1 MPSLNRATPNHDPN
15 PTPNSHRI
23 ARVLTAGIAAVALTC
38 GGLAVGGAA
47 SAAPAGVSVADLKL
61 SAPLRDAKPT
71 KTVAAFV
78 RTTGQGA
85 LEVDANA
92 KGGDLTKSKTQ
103 SSAAKSRVK
112 AIESTTAAV
121 RAAVKRADADSTE
134 LYSTEYTVPG
144 VAVVADVSALQD
156 IAKRSDVE
164 SIIPLTPKKIVEPT
178 VNADASAA
186 PSGVDP
192 SLVKPGADGVSPK
205 NAASDVYTRSLNA
218 WQQTGH
224 TGKDVNVA
232 VLDTGLD
239 YTQADF
245 GGPGTTAAYQQ
256 ALANASSG
264 APDPSLYDA
273 SKFLGGY
280 DFAGA
285 TYNAD
290 PADPAYDPVPAPDDN
305 PIDGKG
311 GDHGTHV
318 SGSIAGYGLTAD
330 KQQFDG
336 DYTKL
341 TTQQVQDMWIGPGTA
356 PEAGLYAL
364 KVFGDGGGSTD
375 VTGAALDWV
384 GQALT
389 EGKDINVLNLSLGSD
404 YGAPDD
410 PDNAKIDA
418 LTARGVL
425 PVIASGNADDF
436 TDIGGSP
443 GNAEGALTV
452 AASAT
457 GQSLYDGVQATA
469 PANVAKTYR
478 SQYSQNFTGT
488 LPVEGDVVVP
498 TSNIDGCAAFSAAD
512 AAKIAGKVVWL
523 KWTDGALECGSGV
536 RFNNVQAAG
545 GIGVLLAG
553 TINTFDS
560 GIAGNATIPGAE
572 LTLDAATSLQAA
584 AKAGTLHVRLADELK
599 GFELATDPEAV
610 NTLAGFTSRGVH
622 GSFNDI
628 VKPDIAGPGVNV
640 ISAANGTGDGRMS
653 MSGTSMATPDVA
665 GIAALTFQAH
675 PEWSAPQ
682 VKAALMNTATHDVK
696 DGSRSA
702 TLLRQGTGRVDA
714 LQAVTAG
721 TTVRSVENDL
731 LVTASFGVVEVSSA
745 TTESRTLQIA
755 NTDGVAHT
763 YDVAY
768 QPQVSQP
775 GVTFA
780 LNTKRVT
787 VPANRTATVKL
798 TFTIAD
804 PTKLRRVIDPTQES
818 VQQGY
823 QREFVTA
830 ASGIVAFTPTDTTAV
845 PLRVGAYLAPKPVSS
860 VQGRSTVAF
869 TGPGKSA
876 DLTLKGRTV
885 DQGGLT
891 TGYHAAVAPFVLGG
905 TDPVE
910 SFPAGSAKRSLQA
923 ADIRSYGASY
933 DKASD
938 TIAFGIQTAGPD
950 ANPGAVTNVEVLIDT
965 NRDGEPDYLVYN
977 AKSAAVDATFATT
990 IDLAKAASDDPDVDP
1005 VVDVQ
1010 PLNGGAPG
1018 QDVNTFDSSV
1028 KVLTT
1033 TGALIGAKGKFT
1045 YSVLTESAYAP
1056 GAATT
1061 GSSVVDET
1069 KSASFDPSKPA
1080 LSFAQGRST
1089 GVLFADSGV
1098 LRVTRAS
1105 GVTKATVL
1113 LLHLGNA
1120 SGKQAGTSTI
1130 SVTPPTLALAAGS
1143 KVTVSGTAK
1152 VGSKLSANHG
1162 KWSTAKATY
1171 KYQWLRDGKVVKK
1184 ATGATYKLGTS
1195 DAGHKFSVKVTAHAS
1210 GYKDGTA
1217 TSKSTAKVSRK

>member
-1 MPSLNRATPNHDPN
+1 MRPLNRATPNHHPN
-15 PTPNSHRI
+15 PNPNRI
-23 ARVLTAGIAAVALTC
+23 ARVLTAGVAAAALAC

-47 SAAPAGVSVADLKL
+47 SAAPAGPVPADLKL
-61 SAPLRDAKPT
+61 SQPLRDAKPS
-71 KTVAAFV
+71 KTIAAFV

-85 LEVDANA
+85 LEVDAQA
-92 KGGDLTKSKTQ
+92 KGGDLTKSKTP
-103 SSAAKSRVK
+103 SSAAKQRVK
-112 AIESTTAAV
+112 AIGSTVDAV
-121 RAAVKRADADSTE
+121 RAAVQQSDADATE

-144 VAVVADVSALQD
+144 VAVVADVAALRKV
-156 IAKRSDVE
+156 AARSDVE
-164 SIIPLTPKKIVEPT
+164 SIIPLTPKKIVDPT
-178 VNADASAA
+178 VNADSGAA

-192 SLVKPGADGVSPK
+192 SLTKPGADGVTPK
-205 NAASDVYTRSLNA
+205 NAASDVYTRSLDA
-218 WQQTGH
+218 WQQTGR
-224 TGKDVNVA
+224 TGKGVNVA

-245 GGPGTTAAYQQ
+245 GGPGTTAAYQA
-256 ALANASSG
+256 ALANTG
-264 APDPSLYDA
+264 APTAGSYDGK
-273 SKFLGGY
+273 KFLGGY
-280 DFAGA
+280 DFAGP

-290 PADPAYDPVPAPDDN
+290 TTDPAYDPTPKPDDN

-318 SGSIAGYGLTAD
+318 SGTIAGYGLDAD
-330 KQQFDG
+330 KKTYTG

-341 TTQQVQDMWIGPGTA
+341 TTQQVQDMWVGPGTA
-356 PEAGLYAL
+356 PQAGLYAL
-364 KVFGDGGGSTD
+364 KVFGDDGGSTD
-375 VTGAALDWV
+375 LTGAALDWV

-457 GQSLYDGVQATA
+457 GQSLYDGVEATA
-469 PANVAKTYR
+469 PADVAKTWR
-478 SQYSQNFTGT
+478 AQYSQNYQGT

-498 TSNIDGCAAFSAAD
+498 STNVDGCAAFSAD
-512 AAKIAGKVVWL
+512 EAAKIAGKVVWL
-523 KWTDGALECGSGV
+523 KWTDAALECGSGV
-536 RFNNVQAAG
+536 RFNNVEAAG
-545 GIGVLLAG
+545 GVGVLLAG

-572 LTLDAATSLQAA
+572 LTADSVTGLQAA
-584 AKAGTLHVRLADELK
+584 AQAGTLHVRFADELT

-622 GSFNDI
+622 GSFDDI

-665 GIAALTFQAH
+665 GIAALTFQSH
-675 PEWSAPQ
+675 PTWSAPQ
-682 VKAALMNTATHDVK
+682 VKAALMNTATHDVE
-696 DGSRSA
+696 DGDGTA

-721 TTVRSVENDL
+721 TTVRSIENDQ
-731 LVTASFGVVEVSSA
+731 LVTASYGVVEVASKTS
-745 TTESRTLQIA
+745 ENRTLQIE
-755 NTDGVAHT
+755 NTDGRPHT

-775 GVTFA
+775 GVAFA
-780 LNTKRVT
+780 LSTKRVT
-787 VPANRTATVKL
+787 VRPHGTATVKL
-798 TFTIAD
+798 TFSIAD

-823 QREFVTA
+823 QREFVAA
-830 ASGIVAFTPTDTTAV
+830 ASGIVTFTPTDKKLN
-845 PLRVGAYLAPKPVSS
+845 PLRLGTYVAPKPVSAVHGS
-860 VQGRSTVAF
+860 DVEFPATKNTADLALTGRS
-869 TGPGKSA
+869 
-876 DLTLKGRTV
+876 V
-885 DQGGLT
+885 DQGDAT

-905 TDPVE
+905 TDGQE
-910 SFPAGSAKRSLQA
+910 SFPAGSAKQSLQA
-923 ADIRSYGASY
+923 ADIRAYGANY

-938 TIAFGIQTAGPD
+938 TLAFGVQTAGPD

-965 NRDGEPDYLVYN
+965 DRDGTPDYLVYD

-990 IDLAKAASDDPDVDP
+990 VDLATGETVDT
-1005 VVDVQ
+1005 Q

-1018 QDVNTFDSSV
+1018 QDVNTFDSAV
-1028 KVLTT
+1028 KVLTVDAST
-1033 TGALIGAKGKFT
+1033 IGATKAFT

-1056 GAATT
+1056 ALATS
-1061 GSSVVDET
+1061 GSYVVDET
-1069 KSASFDPSKPA
+1069 AEATYDPTTPA
-1080 LSFAQGRST
+1080 LTFAKGGST
-1089 GVLFADSGV
+1089 GVLFADSGS
-1098 LRVTRAS
+1098 LQVTRGA
-1105 GVTKATVL
+1105 GVANAKVL

-1120 SGKQAGTSTI
+1120 VGDQADTVSATVAAPV
-1130 SVTPPTLALAAGS
+1130 VTLRKGS
-1143 KVTVSGTAK
+1143 AVTVSGKPTVGKKLTAHH
-1152 VGSKLSANHG
+1152 GS
-1162 KWSTAKATY
+1162 WDAKGVRY
-1171 KYQWLRDGKVVKK
+1171 SYQWLRDGAAVR
-1184 ATGATYKLGTS
+1184 GATKQTYTLGSS
-1195 DAGHKFSVKVTAHAS
+1195 DAGHRFQVQVTATAK
-1210 GYKDGTA
+1210 GYQDGTA
-1217 TSKSTAKVSRK
+1217 TSKPTAKVTRR

>member
-1 MPSLNRATPNHDPN
+1 LNRATPNNDPN
-15 PTPNSHRI
+15 PNPNRI
-23 ARVLTAGIAAVALTC
+23 ARVLTAGIAAAALAC

-47 SAAPAGVSVADLKL
+47 SAAPAGPVPADLKL
-61 SAPLRDAKPT
+61 SQPLRDAKPS
-71 KTVAAFV
+71 KTIAAFV

-85 LEVDANA
+85 LEVDAQA
-92 KGGDLTKSKTQ
+92 KGGDLTKSKTP
-103 SSAAKSRVK
+103 SSAAKQRVK
-112 AIESTTAAV
+112 AIGSTVDAV
-121 RAAVKRADADSTE
+121 RAAVQQSDADATE

-144 VAVVADVSALQD
+144 VAVVADVAALRKV
-156 IAKRSDVE
+156 AARSDVE
-164 SIIPLTPKKIVEPT
+164 SIIPLTPKKIVDPT
-178 VNADASAA
+178 VNADSGAA

-192 SLVKPGADGVSPK
+192 SLTKPGADGVTPK
-205 NAASDVYTRSLNA
+205 NAASDVYTRSLDA
-218 WQQTGH
+218 WQQTGR
-224 TGKDVNVA
+224 TGKGVNVA

-245 GGPGTTAAYQQ
+245 GGPGTAAAYQA
-256 ALANASSG
+256 ALANTG
-264 APDPSLYDA
+264 APTAGSYDGK
-273 SKFLGGY
+273 KFLGGY
-280 DFAGA
+280 DFAGP

-290 PADPAYDPVPAPDDN
+290 TTDPAYDPTPKPDDN

-318 SGSIAGYGLTAD
+318 SGTIAGYGLDAD
-330 KQQFDG
+330 KKTYTG

-364 KVFGDGGGSTD
+364 KVFGDNGGSTD
-375 VTGAALDWV
+375 LTGAALDWV

-457 GQSLYDGVQATA
+457 GQSLYDGVEATA
-469 PANVAKTYR
+469 PADVAKTWR
-478 SQYSQNFTGT
+478 AQYSQNYQGT

-498 TSNIDGCAAFSAAD
+498 STNVDGCAAFSAD
-512 AAKIAGKVVWL
+512 EAAKIAGKVVWL
-523 KWTDGALECGSGV
+523 KWTDAALECGSGV
-536 RFNNVQAAG
+536 RFNNVEAAG
-545 GIGVLLAG
+545 GVGVLLAG

-572 LTLDAATSLQAA
+572 LTADSVTGLQAA
-584 AKAGTLHVRLADELK
+584 AQAGTLHVRFADELK

-622 GSFNDI
+622 GSFDDI

-665 GIAALTFQAH
+665 GIAALTFQSH
-675 PEWSAPQ
+675 PTWSAPQ
-682 VKAALMNTATHDVK
+682 VKAALMNTATHDVRQG
-696 DGSRSA
+696 DGTA

-721 TTVRSVENDL
+721 TTVRSIENDQ
-731 LVTASFGVVEVSSA
+731 LVTASYGVVEVASKTS
-745 TTESRTLQIA
+745 ENRTLQIE
-755 NTDGVAHT
+755 NTDGRPHT

-775 GVTFA
+775 GVAFA
-780 LNTKRVT
+780 LSTKRVT
-787 VPANRTATVKL
+787 VRPHGTATVKL
-798 TFTIAD
+798 TFSIAD

-823 QREFVTA
+823 QREFVAA
-830 ASGIVAFTPTDTTAV
+830 ASGIVTFTPTDEKLN
-845 PLRVGAYLAPKPVSS
+845 PLRLGTYVAPKPVSAVHGS
-860 VQGRSTVAF
+860 DVEFPATKNTADLALTGRS
-869 TGPGKSA
+869 
-876 DLTLKGRTV
+876 V
-885 DQGGLT
+885 DQGDAT
-891 TGYHAAVAPFVLGG
+891 TGYHASVAPFVLGG
-905 TDPVE
+905 TDGQE
-910 SFPAGSAKRSLQA
+910 SFPAGSAKQSLQA
-923 ADIRSYGASY
+923 ADIRSYGANY

-938 TIAFGIQTAGPD
+938 TLAFGVQTAGPD

-965 NRDGEPDYLVYN
+965 DRDGTPDYLVYD

-990 IDLAKAASDDPDVDP
+990 VDLATGKAVDT
-1005 VVDVQ
+1005 Q

-1018 QDVNTFDSSV
+1018 QDVNTFDSTV
-1028 KVLTT
+1028 KVLTVDAST
-1033 TGALIGAKGKFT
+1033 IGATKAFT

-1056 GAATT
+1056 ALATS
-1061 GSSVVDET
+1061 GSYVVDET
-1069 KSASFDPSKPA
+1069 AEATYDPTKPA
-1080 LSFAQGRST
+1080 LTFSQGKAT
-1089 GVLFADSGV
+1089 GVLFADSGS
-1098 LRVTRAS
+1098 LQVTRGS
-1105 GVTKATVL
+1105 GVANAKVL

-1120 SGKQAGTSTI
+1120 VGDQADTVSATVAAPV
-1130 SVTPPTLALAAGS
+1130 VTLRKGS
-1143 KVTVSGTAK
+1143 AVTVSGNPTVGKKLTAHH
-1152 VGSKLSANHG
+1152 GS
-1162 KWSTAKATY
+1162 WDAKGVRY
-1171 KYQWLRDGKVVKK
+1171 SYQWLRDGAAVP
-1184 ATGATYKLGTS
+1184 GATKQTYSLGSS
-1195 DAGHKFSVKVTAHAS
+1195 DAGHRFQVQVTATAK
-1210 GYKDGTA
+1210 GYQDGSA
-1217 TSKSTAKVSRK
+1217 TSKPTAKVTRR

>member
-1 MPSLNRATPNHDPN
+1 MPSLNRATPIPDPN
-15 PTPNSHRI
+15 PTPHRFT
-23 ARVLTAGIAAVALTC
+23 RVLTAGIAVAALAC

-47 SAAPAGVSVADLKL
+47 SAAPAGISVADLKL

-85 LEVDANA
+85 LEVDAKA
-92 KGGDLTKSKTQ
+92 KGGDLTKSRTQ
-103 SSAAKSRVK
+103 SSAAKNRVE
-112 AIESTTAAV
+112 AIQSTVAAV
-121 RAAVKRADADSTE
+121 RSAVKRADAQAAE

-144 VAVVADVSALQD
+144 VAVVADVDAFRQ
-156 IAKRSDVE
+156 IAERSDVE

-178 VNADASAA
+178 VNENADAA

-192 SLVKPGADGVSPK
+192 SLVRPGADGVTPK
-205 NAASDVYTRSLNA
+205 NAASDVYTRSLDA

-245 GGPGTTAAYQQ
+245 GGPGTTEAYQQ
-256 ALANASSG
+256 ALANASGG

-290 PADPAYDPVPAPDDN
+290 PTGPNTYDPVPAPDDN

-330 KQQFDG
+330 KQRFDG

-364 KVFGDGGGSTD
+364 KVFGDNGGSTD

-389 EGKDINVLNLSLGSD
+389 QGKDINVLNLSLGSD

-457 GQSLYDGVQATA
+457 GQSLYDGVQVTA
-469 PANVAKTYR
+469 PADVAKTYR
-478 SQYSQNFTGT
+478 SQYSSNFTGT

-498 TSNIDGCAAFSAAD
+498 TTNIDGCAAFSPAD
-512 AAKIAGKVVWL
+512 AAEIAGKVVWL
-523 KWTDGALECGSGV
+523 KWTDAALECGSAV
-536 RFNNVQAAG
+536 RFNNVEAAG
-545 GIGVLLAG
+545 GVGVLLAG
-553 TINTFDS
+553 TLDTFES
-560 GIAGNATIPGAE
+560 GIGGNATIPGAE
-572 LTLDAATSLQAA
+572 LTAKSVASLQAT
-584 AKAGTLHVRLADELK
+584 AKAGTMHVRFADELK
-599 GFELATDPEAV
+599 GFEVAFEADAV
-610 NTLAGFTSRGVH
+610 NTLASFTSRGVH
-622 GSFNDI
+622 GSFADI

-665 GIAALTFQAH
+665 GIAALTFQSH
-675 PEWSAPQ
+675 PTWSAPQ

-696 DGSRSA
+696 DGDGTA

-714 LQAVTAG
+714 LQAVTAD
-721 TTVRSVENDL
+721 TTVRSVENGQ
-731 LVTASFGVVEVSSA
+731 LVTASFGVVEVAEKTSETRSLLVENASS
-745 TTESRTLQIA
+745 T
-755 NTDGVAHT
+755 AHT

-768 QPQVSQP
+768 QPRVSQP
-775 GVTFA
+775 GVAFS
-780 LNTKRVT
+780 LSTKRVT
-787 VPANRTATVKL
+787 VQPGRGAVVDL

-804 PTKLRRVIDPTQES
+804 PTALRRVIDPTQEL
-818 VQQGY
+818 VQKGY
-823 QREFVTA
+823 QREFVA
-830 ASGIVAFTPTDTTAV
+830 AATGLVTFTPTDTTTD
-845 PLRVGAYLAPKPVSS
+845 PLRVGTYVAPKPVSA
-860 VQGRSTVAF
+860 VRGAGITY
-869 TGPGKSA
+869 TGSQKAA
-876 DLTLKGRTV
+876 DLPLRGRVV
-885 DQGGLT
+885 DQGAAT

-905 TDPVE
+905 TDPQE
-910 SFPAGSAKRSLQA
+910 TFAEGSASQSLRA
-923 ADIRSYGASY
+923 ADVRAYGASF
-933 DKASD
+933 DKASG
-938 TIAFGIQTAGPD
+938 TLAFGIQTAGPD

-965 NRDGEPDYLVYN
+965 DRDGEPDYLVYD
-977 AKSAAVDATFATT
+977 AKSATIDATLATTVDLATGKTVDA
-990 IDLAKAASDDPDVDP
+990 
-1005 VVDVQ
+1005 Q

-1018 QDVNTFDSSV
+1018 QDVNTFDSTV
-1028 KVLTT
+1028 KVLTVDA
-1033 TGALIGAKGKFT
+1033 ALIGATSTFT

-1056 GAATT
+1056 AAATS
-1061 GSSVVDET
+1061 GSSIVDET
-1069 KSASFDPSKPA
+1069 TAVAFNPAKPPLA
-1080 LSFAQGRST
+1080 FAQGSST
-1089 GVLFADSGV
+1089 GVVFADRGS
-1098 LRVTRAS
+1098 LQVTRSPGVAS
-1105 GVTKATVL
+1105 ARVL

-1120 SGKQAGTSTI
+1120 VGSQAQSVAATWVAPTLQLQKGSGVSIAGT
-1130 SVTPPTLALAAGS
+1130 P
-1143 KVTVSGTAK
+1143 K
-1152 VGSKLSANHG
+1152 VGSKLKAGHG
-1162 KWSTAKATY
+1162 KWDGTGVTY
-1171 KYQWLRDGKVVKK
+1171 SYRWLRDGKAVTNATGSSYTLGSADAGHRISVTVVAK
-1184 ATGATYKLGTS
+1184 ATGYQ
-1195 DAGHKFSVKVTAHAS
+1195 
-1210 GYKDGTA
+1210 DGTA
-1217 TSKSTAKVSRK
+1217 TSTPTAKVAR

>member
-1 MPSLNRATPNHDPN
+1 VPSLNRATPNTDPK
-15 PTPNSHRI
+15 PTPHRFT
-23 ARVLTAGIAAVALTC
+23 RVLTAGIAVAALAC

-47 SAAPAGVSVADLKL
+47 SAAPAGIPVADLKL

-85 LEVDANA
+85 LEVDAKA
-92 KGGDLTKSKTQ
+92 KGGDLTQSRRQ
-103 SSAAKSRVK
+103 SSAAADRVE
-112 AIESTTAAV
+112 AIQSTVAAV
-121 RAAVKRADADSTE
+121 RSAVKRADADATE

-144 VAVVADVSALQD
+144 VAVVADVDAFRK
-156 IAKRSDVE
+156 IAERSDVE

-178 VNADASAA
+178 VNENADAA

-192 SLVKPGADGVSPK
+192 SLVRPGADGVTPK
-205 NAASDVYTRSLNA
+205 NAASDVYTRSLDA

-245 GGPGTTAAYQQ
+245 GGPGTTEAYQQ
-256 ALANASSG
+256 ALANASGG

-290 PADPAYDPVPAPDDN
+290 PTDPNTYDPVPAPDDN

-330 KQQFDG
+330 KQRFDG

-364 KVFGDGGGSTD
+364 KVFGDNGGSTD

-389 EGKDINVLNLSLGSD
+389 QGKDINVLNLSLGSD

-457 GQSLYDGVQATA
+457 GQSLYDGVQVTA
-469 PANVAKTYR
+469 PADVAKTYR
-478 SQYSQNFTGT
+478 SQYSSNFKGT

-498 TSNIDGCAAFSAAD
+498 TTNIDGCAAFSPAD
-512 AAKIAGKVVWL
+512 AAEIAGKVVWL
-523 KWTDGALECGSGV
+523 KWTDAALECGSAV
-536 RFNNVQAAG
+536 RFNNVEAAG
-545 GIGVLLAG
+545 GVGVLLAG
-553 TINTFDS
+553 TLDTFES
-560 GIAGNATIPGAE
+560 GIGGNATIPGAE
-572 LTLDAATSLQAA
+572 LTAKSVASLQAT
-584 AKAGTLHVRLADELK
+584 AKAGTLHVRFADELK
-599 GFELATDPEAV
+599 GFEVAIEADAV
-610 NTLAGFTSRGVH
+610 NTLASFTSRGVH
-622 GSFNDI
+622 GSFADI

-665 GIAALTFQAH
+665 GIAALTFQSH
-675 PEWSAPQ
+675 PTWSAPQ

-696 DGSRSA
+696 DGDGTA

-714 LQAVTAG
+714 LQAVTAD
-721 TTVRSVENDL
+721 TTVRSVENGQ
-731 LVTASFGVVEVSSA
+731 LVTASFGVVEVA
-745 TTESRTLQIA
+745 EKTTETRSLLVE
-755 NTDGVAHT
+755 NTSSTTHT

-768 QPQVSQP
+768 QPRVSQP
-775 GVTFA
+775 GVAFS
-780 LNTKRVT
+780 LSTKRVT
-787 VPANRTATVKL
+787 VQPGRGAVVDL

-804 PTKLRRVIDPTQES
+804 PTALRRVIDPTQES
-818 VQQGY
+818 VQKGY
-823 QREFVTA
+823 QREFVA
-830 ASGIVAFTPTDTTAV
+830 AATGLVTFTPTDTTTD
-845 PLRVGAYLAPKPVSS
+845 PLRVGTYVAPKPVSA
-860 VQGRSTVAF
+860 VRGAGITY
-869 TGPGKSA
+869 TGSQKTA
-876 DLTLKGRTV
+876 DLPLRGRVV
-885 DQGGLT
+885 DQGTAT

-905 TDPVE
+905 TDPQE
-910 SFPAGSAKRSLQA
+910 TFAEGSASQSLRA
-923 ADIRSYGASY
+923 ADVRAYGASF
-933 DKASD
+933 DKASG
-938 TIAFGIQTAGPD
+938 TLAFGIQTAGPD

-965 NRDGEPDYLVYN
+965 DRDGEPDYLVYD
-977 AKSAAVDATFATT
+977 AKSATIDATLATTVDLATGKTVDA
-990 IDLAKAASDDPDVDP
+990 
-1005 VVDVQ
+1005 Q

-1018 QDVNTFDSSV
+1018 QDVNTFDSTV
-1028 KVLTT
+1028 KVLTVDA
-1033 TGALIGAKGKFT
+1033 ALIGATSTFT

-1056 GAATT
+1056 AAATS
-1061 GSSVVDET
+1061 GSSIVDET
-1069 KSASFDPSKPA
+1069 TAVAFNPAKPPLA
-1080 LSFAQGRST
+1080 FAQGSST
-1089 GVLFADSGV
+1089 GVVFADRGS
-1098 LRVTRAS
+1098 LQVTRSPGVAS
-1105 GVTKATVL
+1105 ARVL

-1120 SGKQAGTSTI
+1120 VGSQAQSVAATWVAPTLQLQKGSGVSIAGT
-1130 SVTPPTLALAAGS
+1130 P
-1143 KVTVSGTAK
+1143 K
-1152 VGSKLSANHG
+1152 VGSKLKAGHG
-1162 KWSTAKATY
+1162 KWDGTGVTY
-1171 KYQWLRDGKVVKK
+1171 SYRWLRDGKAVTNATGSSYTLGSADAGHRISVTVVAK
-1184 ATGATYKLGTS
+1184 ATGYQ
-1195 DAGHKFSVKVTAHAS
+1195 
-1210 GYKDGTA
+1210 DGTA
-1217 TSKSTAKVSRK
+1217 TSTPTAKVAR

>member
-1 MPSLNRATPNHDPN
+1 LNRATPNTDPN
-15 PTPNSHRI
+15 PNPHRFT
-23 ARVLTAGIAAVALTC
+23 RVLTAGIAVAALAC

-47 SAAPAGVSVADLKL
+47 SAAPSGRTAAELKL
-61 SAPLRDAKPT
+61 SEPLRDAKPS
-71 KTVAAFV
+71 KTIAAFV

-85 LEVDANA
+85 LEVDAQA
-92 KGGDLTKSKTQ
+92 KGGDLTKSKTP
-103 SSAAKSRVK
+103 SSAAKQRVE
-112 AIESTTAAV
+112 AIGSTVDAV
-121 RAAVKRADADSTE
+121 RAAVQRSDADATE

-144 VAVVADVSALQD
+144 VAVVADVAALRK
-156 IAKRSDVE
+156 IATRSDVE
-164 SIIPLTPKKIVEPT
+164 SIIPLTPKKIVDPT
-178 VNADASAA
+178 VNADSSAA

-192 SLVKPGADGVSPK
+192 SLTKPGADGVTPQ
-205 NAASDVYTRSLNA
+205 NAASDVYTRSLDA
-218 WQQTGH
+218 WQQTHH
-224 TGKDVNVA
+224 TGKGVNVA

-245 GGPGTTAAYQQ
+245 GGPGTTAAYDA
-256 ALANASSG
+256 ALASTA
-264 APDPSLYDA
+264 APTAGSYDPE
-273 SKFLGGY
+273 KFLGGY
-280 DFAGA
+280 DFAGP

-290 PADPAYDPVPAPDDN
+290 PDDPAYDPTPAPDEN

-318 SGSIAGYGLTAD
+318 SGTIAGYGLDAD
-330 KQQFDG
+330 KTTFDG

-375 VTGAALDWV
+375 LTGAALDWV

-457 GQSLYDGVQATA
+457 GQSLYDGVEATA
-469 PANVAKTYR
+469 PADVAATYR
-478 SQYSQNFTGT
+478 AQYSQNYTGE

-498 TSNIDGCAAFSAAD
+498 TTNIDGCAAFSAD
-512 AAKIAGKVVWL
+512 EAAKIAGKVVWL

-536 RFNNVQAAG
+536 RFGNVQAAG

-572 LTLDAATSLQAA
+572 LTLDSVTRLQAA
-584 AKAGTLHVRLADELK
+584 AQAGTLHVKFADELR
-599 GFELATDPEAV
+599 GFQLATDPEAV
-610 NTLAGFTSRGVH
+610 NTLASFTSRGVH
-622 GSFNDI
+622 GSFDDI

-640 ISAANGTGDGRMS
+640 ISAANGTGDGRLS

-665 GIAALTFQAH
+665 GIAALTFQSH
-675 PEWSAPQ
+675 PSWTAPQ
-682 VKAALMNTATHDVK
+682 VKAALMNTATHDVR
-696 DGSRSA
+696 DGDRNA

-721 TTVRSVENDL
+721 TTVRSVENDQ
-731 LVTASFGVVEVSSA
+731 LVTASYGVVEVAGKTS
-745 TTESRTLQIA
+745 ERRTLQIE
-755 NTDGVAHT
+755 NTDGRAHT

-768 QPQVSQP
+768 QPQVTQP
-775 GVTFA
+775 GVAFS
-780 LNTKRVT
+780 LSTKRVT
-787 VPANRTATVKL
+787 VRPHSTAKVTL
-798 TFTIAD
+798 TFSIAD

-823 QREFVTA
+823 QREFVAA
-830 ASGIVAFTPTDTTAV
+830 ASGLVTFTPTDKSLN
-845 PLRVGAYLAPKPVSS
+845 PLRLAAYVAPKPVSA
-860 VQGRSTVAF
+860 VRGTNVTF
-869 TGPGKSA
+869 TGSQRTA
-876 DLTLKGRTV
+876 DLALRGRTV
-885 DQGGLT
+885 DQGDAT

-905 TDPVE
+905 TDRPE
-910 SFPAGSAKRSLQA
+910 SFPAGSAKQSLQA
-923 ADIRSYGASY
+923 ADVRAYGANY
-933 DKASD
+933 DKASG
-938 TIAFGIQTAGPD
+938 TLAFGVQTAGPD

-965 NRDGEPDYLVYN
+965 DQDGTPDYLVYD

-990 IDLAKAASDDPDVDP
+990 VDLATGEAVDT
-1005 VVDVQ
+1005 Q

-1018 QDVNTFDSSV
+1018 QDVNTFDSTV
-1028 KVLTT
+1028 KVLTVDAAT
-1033 TGALIGAKGKFT
+1033 INATAHAFT

-1056 GAATT
+1056 ALATS
-1061 GSSVVDET
+1061 GSYVVDET
-1069 KSASFDPSKPA
+1069 ADATYDPSKPV
-1080 LSFAQGRST
+1080 LTFAQGKST
-1089 GVLFADSGV
+1089 GVLFADEGS
-1098 LRVTRAS
+1098 LKVTRGTGVAS
-1105 GVTKATVL
+1105 ARIL

-1120 SGKQAGTSTI
+1120 VGQQAQ
-1130 SVTPPTLALAAGS
+1130 SVSAKWVEPTLSLVKGSSVSITGTTKVGKRLAAHHGTWNANG
-1143 KVTVSGTAK
+1143 VTYT
-1152 VGSKLSANHG
+1152 
-1162 KWSTAKATY
+1162 
-1171 KYQWLRDGKVVKK
+1171 YQWYRDGSAVKRATGSTYTLGSSDVGHRFQVKVV
-1184 ATGATYKLGTS
+1184 
-1195 DAGHKFSVKVTAHAS
+1195 AS
-1210 GYKDGTA
+1210 AKGYQDGSA
-1217 TSKSTAKVSRK
+1217 TSSATARVSRR

>member
-1 MPSLNRATPNHDPN
+1 MNRATPNPN
-15 PTPNSHRI
+15 PNPSFHRV
-23 ARVLTAGIAAVALTC
+23 ARVLTVGIAAAALAC

-47 SAAPAGVSVADLKL
+47 SAAPAGQSVADLKL
-61 SAPLRDAKPT
+61 AAPLRDAKPT
-71 KTVAAFV
+71 KTVAAFI

-85 LEVDANA
+85 LEVDAEA
-92 KGGDLTKSKTQ
+92 KGGDLSGSRAP
-103 SSAAKSRVK
+103 SSAAKNRVK
-112 AIESTTAAV
+112 AIQSTVEAV
-121 RAAVKRADADSTE
+121 RSAVERADADATE
-134 LYSTEYTVPG
+134 LYATEYTVPG
-144 VAVVADVSALQD
+144 VAVVADVDAFQQL
-156 IAKRSDVE
+156 AKRSDVA

-178 VNADASAA
+178 VLPDADVA

-192 SLVKPGADGVSPK
+192 SLVQPGADGVAPK
-205 NAASDVYTRSLNA
+205 NAASDVYTRALDA

-224 TGKDVNVA
+224 TGEGVNVA

-256 ALANASSG
+256 ALADASGG
-264 APDPSLYDA
+264 APDASLYDA

-290 PADPAYDPVPAPDDN
+290 PTDPDAYDPVPAPDAN
-305 PIDGKG
+305 PIDGRG

-318 SGSIAGYGLTAD
+318 AGSIVGYGLTAD
-330 KQQFDG
+330 KQRFDG
-336 DYTKL
+336 DYTEL
-341 TTQQVQDMWIGPGTA
+341 TNQQVQDMWIGPGTA

-364 KVFGDGGGSTD
+364 KVFGDDGGSTD

-457 GQSLYDGVQATA
+457 GQSLYDGVEVTA
-469 PANVAKTYR
+469 PSDVAKTYR
-478 SQYSQNFTGT
+478 AQYSQNFQGT

-498 TSNIDGCAAFSAAD
+498 TTNIDGCAAFSAD
-512 AAKIAGKVVWL
+512 EAARIAGKVVWL

-536 RFNNVQAAG
+536 RFGNVEAAG
-545 GIGVLLAG
+545 GVGVLLAG

-560 GIAGNATIPGAE
+560 GIGGNATIPGAE
-572 LTLDAATSLQAA
+572 LTRDAVTSLQAA
-584 AKAGTLHVRLADELK
+584 ATAGTLHVRFAEELQ

-610 NTLAGFTSRGVH
+610 NTLAPFTSRGVH

-665 GIAALTFQAH
+665 GIAALTFQSH
-675 PEWSAPQ
+675 PEWTAPQ

-696 DGSRSA
+696 DGNRSA

-714 LQAVTAG
+714 LQAVNAG

-731 LVTASFGVVEVSSA
+731 LVTASFGVVEVAGA
-745 TTESRTLQIA
+745 TSDTRTLQIA

-768 QPQVSQP
+768 LPQVTQP
-775 GVTFA
+775 GVT
-780 LNTKRVT
+780 LTLDKERVT
-787 VPANRTATVKL
+787 VPANRTATVKV
-798 TFTIAD
+798 TFSVAD
-804 PTKLRRVIDPTQES
+804 PTQLRRVIDPTQDA

-830 ASGIVAFTPTDTTAV
+830 ASGVVALTPTDTTAV
-845 PLRVGAYLAPKPVSS
+845 PLRVGTYVAPKPVSA
-860 VQGRSTVAF
+860 VRARTTVPF

-876 DLTLKGRTV
+876 ELTLKGRTF

-891 TGYHAAVAPFVLGG
+891 SGYRSTVAPFVLGG
-905 TDPVE
+905 TDPAE
-910 SFPAGSAKRSLQA
+910 EFPEGAATRSLRA
-923 ADIRSYGASY
+923 ADVRSFGAAY

-938 TIAFGIQTAGPD
+938 TLAFGVQTDGPD

-965 NRDGEPDYLVYN
+965 DRDGEPDYLVYD
-977 AKSAAVDATFATT
+977 AKSATVDATFATT
-990 IDLAKAASDDPDVDP
+990 VDLATGKTVDA
-1005 VVDVQ
+1005 Q

-1028 KVLTT
+1028 KVLTV
-1033 TGALIGAKGKFT
+1033 GGSLIGASSKFD

-1056 GAATT
+1056 GAATS

-1069 KSASFDPSKPA
+1069 RTASFDPSKPA
-1080 LSFAQGRST
+1080 LTFSQRGAT
-1089 GVLFADSGV
+1089 GTLFADAGS
-1098 LRVTRAS
+1098 LTVTRAS

-1113 LLHLGNA
+1113 VLHLGNA
-1120 SGKQAGTSTI
+1120 AGGQADTSTI
-1130 SVTPPTLALAAGS
+1130 TVIPPTLALAKGS
-1143 KVTVSGTAK
+1143 AVSVSGTPK
-1152 VGSKLSANHG
+1152 VGSTLAAKHG
-1162 KWSTAKATY
+1162 TWSTTKATY
-1171 KYQWLRDGKVVKK
+1171 KYQWLRDGKVVEQ
-1184 ATGATYKLGTS
+1184 ATGTKYKLGSS
-1195 DAGHKFSVKVTAHAS
+1195 DLGHRMSVVVTAHAS
-1210 GYKDGTA
+1210 GYADGTA
-1217 TSKSTAKVSRK
+1217 KSKATAKVTRR

>member
-1 MPSLNRATPNHDPN
+1 MNRATPNNDPN
-15 PTPNSHRI
+15 PNPNRI
-23 ARVLTAGIAAVALTC
+23 ARVLTAGIAAAALAC

-47 SAAPAGVSVADLKL
+47 SAAPAGPVPADLKL
-61 SAPLRDAKPT
+61 SQPLRDAKPS
-71 KTVAAFV
+71 KTIAAFV

-85 LEVDANA
+85 LEVDAQA
-92 KGGDLTKSKTQ
+92 KGGDLTKSKTP
-103 SSAAKSRVK
+103 SSAAKQRVK
-112 AIESTTAAV
+112 AIGSTVDAV
-121 RAAVKRADADSTE
+121 RAAVQQSDADATE

-144 VAVVADVSALQD
+144 VAVVADVAALRKV
-156 IAKRSDVE
+156 AARSDVE
-164 SIIPLTPKKIVEPT
+164 SIIPLTPKKIVDPT
-178 VNADASAA
+178 VNADSGAA

-192 SLVKPGADGVSPK
+192 SLTKPGADGVTPK
-205 NAASDVYTRSLNA
+205 NAASDVYTRSLDA
-218 WQQTGH
+218 WQQTGR
-224 TGKDVNVA
+224 TGKGVNVA

-245 GGPGTTAAYQQ
+245 GGPGTAAAYQA
-256 ALANASSG
+256 ALANTG
-264 APDPSLYDA
+264 APTAGSYDGK
-273 SKFLGGY
+273 KFLGGY
-280 DFAGA
+280 DFAGP

-290 PADPAYDPVPAPDDN
+290 TTDPAYDPTPKPDDN

-318 SGSIAGYGLTAD
+318 SGTIAGYGLDAD
-330 KQQFDG
+330 KKTYTG

-356 PEAGLYAL
+356 PQAGLYAL
-364 KVFGDGGGSTD
+364 KVFGDNGGSTD
-375 VTGAALDWV
+375 LTGAALDWV

-457 GQSLYDGVQATA
+457 GQSLYDGVEATA
-469 PANVAKTYR
+469 PADVAKTWR
-478 SQYSQNFTGT
+478 AQYSQNYQGT

-498 TSNIDGCAAFSAAD
+498 GTNVDGCAAFSAD
-512 AAKIAGKVVWL
+512 EAAKIAGKVVWL
-523 KWTDGALECGSGV
+523 KWTDAALECGSGV
-536 RFNNVQAAG
+536 RFNNVEAAG
-545 GIGVLLAG
+545 GVGVLLAG

-572 LTLDAATSLQAA
+572 LTADSVTGLQAA
-584 AKAGTLHVRLADELK
+584 AQAGTLHVRFADELE

-622 GSFNDI
+622 GSFDDI

-665 GIAALTFQAH
+665 GIAALTFQSH
-675 PEWSAPQ
+675 PTWSAPQ
-682 VKAALMNTATHDVK
+682 VKAALMNTATHDVRQG
-696 DGSRSA
+696 DGTA

-721 TTVRSVENDL
+721 TTVRSIENDQ
-731 LVTASFGVVEVSSA
+731 LVTASYGVVEVASKTS
-745 TTESRTLQIA
+745 ENRTLQIE
-755 NTDGVAHT
+755 NTDGRPHT

-775 GVTFA
+775 GVAFA
-780 LNTKRVT
+780 LSTKRVT
-787 VPANRTATVKL
+787 VRPHGTATVKL
-798 TFTIAD
+798 TFSIAD

-823 QREFVTA
+823 QREFVAA
-830 ASGIVAFTPTDTTAV
+830 ASGIVTFTPTDKKLN
-845 PLRVGAYLAPKPVSS
+845 PLRLGTYVAPKPVSAVHGS
-860 VQGRSTVAF
+860 DVEFPATKNTADLALTGRS
-869 TGPGKSA
+869 
-876 DLTLKGRTV
+876 V
-885 DQGGLT
+885 DQGDAT

-905 TDPVE
+905 TDGQE
-910 SFPAGSAKRSLQA
+910 SFPAGSAKQSLQA
-923 ADIRSYGASY
+923 ADVRAYGANY

-938 TIAFGIQTAGPD
+938 TLAFGVQTAGPD

-965 NRDGEPDYLVYN
+965 DRDGTPDYLVYD

-990 IDLAKAASDDPDVDP
+990 VDLATGETVDT
-1005 VVDVQ
+1005 Q

-1018 QDVNTFDSSV
+1018 QDVNTFDSAV
-1028 KVLTT
+1028 KVLTVDAST
-1033 TGALIGAKGKFT
+1033 IGATKAFT

-1056 GAATT
+1056 ALATS
-1061 GSSVVDET
+1061 GSYVVDET
-1069 KSASFDPSKPA
+1069 AEATYDPTKPA
-1080 LSFAQGRST
+1080 LTFAKGGST
-1089 GVLFADSGV
+1089 GVLFADSGS
-1098 LRVTRAS
+1098 LQVTRGS
-1105 GVTKATVL
+1105 GLANAKVL

-1120 SGKQAGTSTI
+1120 VGDQADTVSATVAAPV
-1130 SVTPPTLALAAGS
+1130 VTLRKGS
-1143 KVTVSGTAK
+1143 AVTVSGNPTVGKKLTAHH
-1152 VGSKLSANHG
+1152 GS
-1162 KWSTAKATY
+1162 WDAKGVRY
-1171 KYQWLRDGKVVKK
+1171 SYQWLRDGAAVQ
-1184 ATGATYKLGTS
+1184 GATKQTYSLGSS
-1195 DAGHKFSVKVTAHAS
+1195 DAGHRLQVQVTATAK
-1210 GYKDGTA
+1210 GYQDGSA
-1217 TSKSTAKVSRK
+1217 TSKPTAKVTRR

>member
-1 MPSLNRATPNHDPN
+1 MNRATPNTDPN
-15 PTPNSHRI
+15 PTPHRFT
-23 ARVLTAGIAAVALTC
+23 RVLTAGIAVAALAC

-47 SAAPAGVSVADLKL
+47 SAAPAGISVADLKL

-85 LEVDANA
+85 LEVDAKA
-92 KGGDLTKSKTQ
+92 KGGDLTKSRTQ
-103 SSAAKSRVK
+103 SSAAKNRVE
-112 AIESTTAAV
+112 AIQSTVAAV
-121 RAAVKRADADSTE
+121 RSAVKRADADATE

-144 VAVVADVSALQD
+144 VAVVADVDAFRK
-156 IAKRSDVE
+156 IAERSDVE

-178 VNADASAA
+178 VNENADAA

-192 SLVKPGADGVSPK
+192 SLVQPGVDGVAPK

-245 GGPGTTAAYQQ
+245 GGPGTTEAYQQ
-256 ALANASSG
+256 ALANASGG

-290 PADPAYDPVPAPDDN
+290 PTDPDAYDPVPAPDDN

-364 KVFGDGGGSTD
+364 KVFGDNGGSTD

-457 GQSLYDGVQATA
+457 GQSLYDGVQVTA
-469 PANVAKTYR
+469 PADAAKTYR
-478 SQYSQNFTGT
+478 SQYSSNFKGT

-498 TSNIDGCAAFSAAD
+498 TANIDGCAAFSAAD
-512 AAKIAGKVVWL
+512 AAKIKGKVVWL
-523 KWTDGALECGSGV
+523 KWTDAALECGSAV
-536 RFNNVQAAG
+536 RFNNVEAAG
-545 GIGVLLAG
+545 GVGVLLAG
-553 TINTFDS
+553 TLDTFES
-560 GIAGNATIPGAE
+560 GIGGNATIPGAE
-572 LTLDAATSLQAA
+572 LTAKSVASLQAT
-584 AKAGTLHVRLADELK
+584 AKAGTLHVRFADELK
-599 GFELATDPEAV
+599 GFEVAIEADAV
-610 NTLAGFTSRGVH
+610 NTLASFTSRGVH
-622 GSFNDI
+622 GSFDDI

-665 GIAALTFQAH
+665 GIAALTFQSH
-675 PEWSAPQ
+675 PTWSAPQ

-696 DGSRSA
+696 DGNRSA

-721 TTVRSVENDL
+721 TTVRSAENDQ
-731 LVTASFGVVEVSSA
+731 LVTASFGVVEVASGTSE
-745 TTESRTLQIA
+745 TRTLQID
-755 NTDGVAHT
+755 NTDSTAHT
-763 YDVAY
+763 YNVSY

-780 LNTKRVT
+780 LSSKQVT
-787 VPANRTATVKL
+787 VPANGTASVTL
-798 TFTIAD
+798 TFSVAD
-804 PTKLRRVIDPTQES
+804 ATKLRRVIDPTQEA

-823 QREFVTA
+823 QREFVAA
-830 ASGIVAFTPTDTTAV
+830 ASGIVAFAPTDSSLN
-845 PLRVGAYLAPKPVSS
+845 PMRLGAYVAPKPVSA
-860 VQGRSTVAF
+860 VRARTTVSF

-876 DLTLKGRTV
+876 ELTLKGRTL

-905 TDPVE
+905 TDPAE
-910 SFPAGSAKRSLQA
+910 AFPEGSATRSLQA
-923 ADIRSYGASY
+923 ADVRSYGASY
-933 DKASD
+933 DKSSG
-938 TIAFGIQTAGPD
+938 TLAFGVQTAGPD

-965 NRDGEPDYLVYN
+965 DRDGEPDFLVYN

-990 IDLAKAASDDPDVDP
+990 VDLAKAALDDPDVDP

-1028 KVLTT
+1028 KVLTV
-1033 TGALIGAKGKFT
+1033 AAKAIGSSKKFDYT
-1045 YSVLTESAYAP
+1045 VLTESAYAP
-1056 GAATT
+1056 GAATS

-1069 KSASFDPSKPA
+1069 KTATFDPSKPKLA
-1080 LSFAQGRST
+1080 FSQDGTS
-1089 GVLFADSGV
+1089 GVLFADADS
-1098 LRVTRAS
+1098 LTVTRAS

-1113 LLHLGNA
+1113 LLHLDNA
-1120 SGKQAGTSTI
+1120 AGKQADTSTI
-1130 SVTPPTLALAAGS
+1130 NVVPPKLALAKGS

-1152 VGSKLSANHG
+1152 VGSTLTAKHG
-1162 KWSTAKATY
+1162 TWSTTKATY
-1171 KYQWLRDGKVVKK
+1171 KYQWLRDGKVVKS
-1184 ATGATYKLGTS
+1184 ATGTKYKLGSS
-1195 DAGHKFSVKVTAHAS
+1195 DVGHRISVQVTAHAS
-1210 GYKDGTA
+1210 GYADGTA
-1217 TSKSTAKVSRK
+1217 KSGATAKVTRR

>member
-1 MPSLNRATPNHDPN
+1 MRPLNRATPNNDPN
-15 PTPNSHRI
+15 PNPNRI
-23 ARVLTAGIAAVALTC
+23 ARVLTAGIAAAALAC

-47 SAAPAGVSVADLKL
+47 SAAPAGPVPADLKL
-61 SAPLRDAKPT
+61 SQPLRDAKPS
-71 KTVAAFV
+71 KTIAAFV

-85 LEVDANA
+85 LEVDAQA
-92 KGGDLTKSKTQ
+92 KGGDLTKSKTP
-103 SSAAKSRVK
+103 SSAAKQRVK
-112 AIESTTAAV
+112 AIGSTVDAV
-121 RAAVKRADADSTE
+121 RAAVQQSDADATE

-144 VAVVADVSALQD
+144 VAVVADVAALRKV
-156 IAKRSDVE
+156 AARSDVE
-164 SIIPLTPKKIVEPT
+164 SIIPLTPKKIVDPT
-178 VNADASAA
+178 VNADSGAA

-192 SLVKPGADGVSPK
+192 SLTKPGADGVTPK
-205 NAASDVYTRSLNA
+205 NAASDVYTRSLDA
-218 WQQTGH
+218 WQQTGR
-224 TGKDVNVA
+224 TGKGVNVA

-245 GGPGTTAAYQQ
+245 GGPGTAAAYQA
-256 ALANASSG
+256 ALANTG
-264 APDPSLYDA
+264 APTAGSYDGK
-273 SKFLGGY
+273 KFLGGY
-280 DFAGA
+280 DFAGP

-290 PADPAYDPVPAPDDN
+290 TTDPAYDPTPKPDDN

-318 SGSIAGYGLTAD
+318 SGTIAGYGLDAD
-330 KQQFDG
+330 KKTYTG

-356 PEAGLYAL
+356 PQAGLYAL
-364 KVFGDGGGSTD
+364 KVFGDNGGSTD
-375 VTGAALDWV
+375 LTGAALDWV

-457 GQSLYDGVQATA
+457 GQSLYDGVEATA
-469 PANVAKTYR
+469 PADVAKTWR
-478 SQYSQNFTGT
+478 AQYSQNYQGT

-498 TSNIDGCAAFSAAD
+498 GTNVDGCAAFSAD
-512 AAKIAGKVVWL
+512 EAAKIAGKVVWL
-523 KWTDGALECGSGV
+523 KWTDAALECGSGV
-536 RFNNVQAAG
+536 RFNNVEAAG
-545 GIGVLLAG
+545 GVGVLLAG

-572 LTLDAATSLQAA
+572 LTADSVTGLQAA
-584 AKAGTLHVRLADELK
+584 AQAGTLHVRFADELE

-622 GSFNDI
+622 GSFDDI

-665 GIAALTFQAH
+665 GIAALTFQSH
-675 PEWSAPQ
+675 PTWSAPQ
-682 VKAALMNTATHDVK
+682 VKAALMNTATHDVRQG
-696 DGSRSA
+696 DGTA

-721 TTVRSVENDL
+721 TTVRSIENDQ
-731 LVTASFGVVEVSSA
+731 LVTASYGVVEVASKTS
-745 TTESRTLQIA
+745 ENRTLQIE
-755 NTDGVAHT
+755 NTDGRPHT

-775 GVTFA
+775 GVAFA
-780 LNTKRVT
+780 LSTKRVT
-787 VPANRTATVKL
+787 VRPHGTATVKL
-798 TFTIAD
+798 TFSIAD

-823 QREFVTA
+823 QREFVAA
-830 ASGIVAFTPTDTTAV
+830 ASGIVTFTPTDKKLN
-845 PLRVGAYLAPKPVSS
+845 PLRLGTYVAPKPVSAVHGS
-860 VQGRSTVAF
+860 DVEFPATKNTADLALTGRS
-869 TGPGKSA
+869 
-876 DLTLKGRTV
+876 V
-885 DQGGLT
+885 DQGDAT

-905 TDPVE
+905 TDGQE
-910 SFPAGSAKRSLQA
+910 SFPAGSAKQSLQA
-923 ADIRSYGASY
+923 ADVRAYGANY

-938 TIAFGIQTAGPD
+938 TLAFGVQTAGPD

-965 NRDGEPDYLVYN
+965 DRDGTPDYLVYD

-990 IDLAKAASDDPDVDP
+990 VDLATGETVDT
-1005 VVDVQ
+1005 Q

-1018 QDVNTFDSSV
+1018 QDVNTFDSAV
-1028 KVLTT
+1028 KVLTVDAST
-1033 TGALIGAKGKFT
+1033 IGATKAFT

-1056 GAATT
+1056 ALATS
-1061 GSSVVDET
+1061 GSYVVDET
-1069 KSASFDPSKPA
+1069 AEATYDPTKPA
-1080 LSFAQGRST
+1080 LTFAKGGST
-1089 GVLFADSGV
+1089 GVLFADSGS
-1098 LRVTRAS
+1098 LQVTRGS
-1105 GVTKATVL
+1105 GLANAKVL

-1120 SGKQAGTSTI
+1120 VGDQADTVSATVAAPV
-1130 SVTPPTLALAAGS
+1130 VTLRKGS
-1143 KVTVSGTAK
+1143 AVTVSGNPTVGKKLTAHH
-1152 VGSKLSANHG
+1152 GS
-1162 KWSTAKATY
+1162 WDAKGVRY
-1171 KYQWLRDGKVVKK
+1171 SYQWLRDGAAVQ
-1184 ATGATYKLGTS
+1184 GATKQTYSLGSS
-1195 DAGHKFSVKVTAHAS
+1195 DAGHRLQVQVTATAK
-1210 GYKDGTA
+1210 GYQDGSA
-1217 TSKSTAKVSRK
+1217 TSKPTAKVTRR

>member
-1 MPSLNRATPNHDPN
+1 LNRATPNNDPN
-15 PTPNSHRI
+15 PNPNRF
-23 ARVLTAGIAAVALTC
+23 ARVLTAGIAAAALAC

-47 SAAPAGVSVADLKL
+47 SAAPAGPVPADLKL
-61 SAPLRDAKPT
+61 SQPLRDAKPS
-71 KTVAAFV
+71 KTIAAFV

-85 LEVDANA
+85 LEVDAQA
-92 KGGDLTKSKTQ
+92 KGGDLTKSKTP
-103 SSAAKSRVK
+103 SSAAKQRVK
-112 AIESTTAAV
+112 AIGSTVDAV
-121 RAAVKRADADSTE
+121 RAAVQQSDADATE

-144 VAVVADVSALQD
+144 VAVVADVAALRKV
-156 IAKRSDVE
+156 AARSDVE
-164 SIIPLTPKKIVEPT
+164 SIIPLTPKKIVDPT
-178 VNADASAA
+178 VNADSGAA

-192 SLVKPGADGVSPK
+192 SLTKPGADGVTPK
-205 NAASDVYTRSLNA
+205 NAASDVYTRSLDA
-218 WQQTGH
+218 WQQTGR
-224 TGKDVNVA
+224 TGKGVNVA

-245 GGPGTTAAYQQ
+245 GGPGTAAAYQA
-256 ALANASSG
+256 ALANTG
-264 APDPSLYDA
+264 APTAGSYDGK
-273 SKFLGGY
+273 KFLGGY
-280 DFAGA
+280 DFAGP

-290 PADPAYDPVPAPDDN
+290 TTDPAYDPTPKPDDN

-318 SGSIAGYGLTAD
+318 SGTIAGYGLDAD
-330 KQQFDG
+330 KKTYTG

-356 PEAGLYAL
+356 PQAGLYAL
-364 KVFGDGGGSTD
+364 KVFGDNGGSTD
-375 VTGAALDWV
+375 LTGAALDWV

-457 GQSLYDGVQATA
+457 GQSLYDGVEATA
-469 PANVAKTYR
+469 PADVAKTWR
-478 SQYSQNFTGT
+478 AQYSQNYQGT

-498 TSNIDGCAAFSAAD
+498 STNIDGCAAFSAD
-512 AAKIAGKVVWL
+512 EAAKIAGKVVWL
-523 KWTDGALECGSGV
+523 KWTDAALECGSGV
-536 RFNNVQAAG
+536 RFNNVEAAG
-545 GIGVLLAG
+545 GVGVLLAG

-572 LTLDAATSLQAA
+572 LTADSVTGLQAA
-584 AKAGTLHVRLADELK
+584 AQAGTLHVRFADELK

-622 GSFNDI
+622 GSFDDI

-665 GIAALTFQAH
+665 GIAALTFQSH
-675 PEWSAPQ
+675 PTWSAPQ
-682 VKAALMNTATHDVK
+682 VKAALMNTATHDVRQG
-696 DGSRSA
+696 DGTA

-721 TTVRSVENDL
+721 TTVRSIENDQ
-731 LVTASFGVVEVSSA
+731 LVTASYGVVEVASKTS
-745 TTESRTLQIA
+745 ENRTLQIE
-755 NTDGVAHT
+755 NTDGRPHT

-775 GVTFA
+775 GVAFA
-780 LNTKRVT
+780 LSTKRVT
-787 VPANRTATVKL
+787 VRPHGTATVKL
-798 TFTIAD
+798 TFSIAD

-823 QREFVTA
+823 QREFVAA
-830 ASGIVAFTPTDTTAV
+830 ASGIVTFTPTDKKLN
-845 PLRVGAYLAPKPVSS
+845 PLRLGTYVAPKPVSAVHGS
-860 VQGRSTVAF
+860 DVEFPATKNTADLALTGRS
-869 TGPGKSA
+869 
-876 DLTLKGRTV
+876 V
-885 DQGGLT
+885 DQGDAT

-905 TDPVE
+905 TDGQE
-910 SFPAGSAKRSLQA
+910 SFPAGSAKQSLQA
-923 ADIRSYGASY
+923 ADVRAYGANY

-938 TIAFGIQTAGPD
+938 TLAFGVQTAGPD

-965 NRDGEPDYLVYN
+965 DRDGTPDYLVYD
-977 AKSAAVDATFATT
+977 AKSATVDATFATT
-990 IDLAKAASDDPDVDP
+990 VDLATGETVDT
-1005 VVDVQ
+1005 Q

-1018 QDVNTFDSSV
+1018 QDVNTFDSAV
-1028 KVLTT
+1028 KVLTVDAST
-1033 TGALIGAKGKFT
+1033 IGATKAFT

-1056 GAATT
+1056 ALATS
-1061 GSSVVDET
+1061 GSYVVDET
-1069 KSASFDPSKPA
+1069 AEATYDPTKPA
-1080 LSFAQGRST
+1080 LTFAKGGST
-1089 GVLFADSGV
+1089 GVLFADSGS
-1098 LRVTRAS
+1098 LQVTRGA
-1105 GVTKATVL
+1105 GVANAKVL

-1120 SGKQAGTSTI
+1120 VGDQADTVSATVAAPV
-1130 SVTPPTLALAAGS
+1130 VTLRKGS
-1143 KVTVSGTAK
+1143 AVTVSGNPTVGKKLTAHH
-1152 VGSKLSANHG
+1152 GS
-1162 KWSTAKATY
+1162 WDAKGVRY
-1171 KYQWLRDGKVVKK
+1171 SYQWLRDGAAVP
-1184 ATGATYKLGTS
+1184 GATKQTYSLGSS
-1195 DAGHKFSVKVTAHAS
+1195 DAGHRLQVQVTATAK
-1210 GYKDGTA
+1210 GYQDGSA
-1217 TSKSTAKVSRK
+1217 TSKPTAKVTRR

>member
-1 MPSLNRATPNHDPN
+1 LNRATPNNDPN
-15 PTPNSHRI
+15 PNPNRF
-23 ARVLTAGIAAVALTC
+23 ARVLTAGVAAAALAC

-47 SAAPAGVSVADLKL
+47 SAAPAGPVPADLKL
-61 SAPLRDAKPT
+61 SQPLRDAKPS
-71 KTVAAFV
+71 KTIAAFV

-85 LEVDANA
+85 LEVDAQA
-92 KGGDLTKSKTQ
+92 KGGDLTKSKTP
-103 SSAAKSRVK
+103 SSAAKQRVK
-112 AIESTTAAV
+112 AIGSTVDAV
-121 RAAVKRADADSTE
+121 RAAVQQSDADATE

-144 VAVVADVSALQD
+144 VAVVADVAALRKV
-156 IAKRSDVE
+156 AARSDVE
-164 SIIPLTPKKIVEPT
+164 SIIPLTPKKIVDPT
-178 VNADASAA
+178 VNADSGAA

-192 SLVKPGADGVSPK
+192 SLTKPGADGVTPK
-205 NAASDVYTRSLNA
+205 NAASDVYTRSLDA
-218 WQQTGH
+218 WQQTGR
-224 TGKDVNVA
+224 TGKGVNVA

-245 GGPGTTAAYQQ
+245 GGPGTAAAYQA
-256 ALANASSG
+256 ALANTG
-264 APDPSLYDA
+264 APTAGSYDGK
-273 SKFLGGY
+273 KFLGGY
-280 DFAGA
+280 DFAGP

-290 PADPAYDPVPAPDDN
+290 TTDPAYDPTPKPDDN

-318 SGSIAGYGLTAD
+318 SGTIAGYGLDAD
-330 KQQFDG
+330 KKTYTG

-356 PEAGLYAL
+356 PQAGLYAL

-375 VTGAALDWV
+375 LTGAALDWV

-457 GQSLYDGVQATA
+457 GQSLYDGVEATA
-469 PANVAKTYR
+469 PADVAKTWR
-478 SQYSQNFTGT
+478 AQYSQNYQGT

-498 TSNIDGCAAFSAAD
+498 STNVDGCAAFSAD
-512 AAKIAGKVVWL
+512 EAAKIAGKVVWL
-523 KWTDGALECGSGV
+523 KWTDAALECGSGV
-536 RFNNVQAAG
+536 RFNNVEAAG
-545 GIGVLLAG
+545 GVGVLLAG

-572 LTLDAATSLQAA
+572 LTKDSVASLQAA
-584 AKAGTLHVRLADELK
+584 AQAGTLHVRFADELK
-599 GFELATDPEAV
+599 GFQLATDPEAV

-622 GSFNDI
+622 GSFDDI

-665 GIAALTFQAH
+665 GIAALTFQSH
-675 PEWSAPQ
+675 PTWSAPQ
-682 VKAALMNTATHDVK
+682 VKAALMNTATHDVRQG
-696 DGSRSA
+696 DGTA

-721 TTVRSVENDL
+721 TTVRSIENDQ
-731 LVTASFGVVEVSSA
+731 LVTASYGVVEVASKTS
-745 TTESRTLQIA
+745 ENRTLQIE
-755 NTDGVAHT
+755 NTDGRPHT

-775 GVTFA
+775 GVAFA
-780 LNTKRVT
+780 LSTKRVT
-787 VPANRTATVKL
+787 VRPHGTATVKL
-798 TFTIAD
+798 TFSIAD

-823 QREFVTA
+823 QREFVAA
-830 ASGIVAFTPTDTTAV
+830 ASGIVTFTPTDKKLN
-845 PLRVGAYLAPKPVSS
+845 PLRLGTYVAPKPVSAVHGS
-860 VQGRSTVAF
+860 DVEFPATKNTADLALTGRS
-869 TGPGKSA
+869 
-876 DLTLKGRTV
+876 V
-885 DQGGLT
+885 DQGDAT
-891 TGYHAAVAPFVLGG
+891 TGYHASVAPFVLGG
-905 TDPVE
+905 TDGQE
-910 SFPAGSAKRSLQA
+910 SFPAGSAKQSLQA
-923 ADIRSYGASY
+923 ADIRSYGANY

-938 TIAFGIQTAGPD
+938 TLAFGVQTAGPD

-965 NRDGEPDYLVYN
+965 DRDGTPDYLVYD
-977 AKSAAVDATFATT
+977 AKSAAVDATFAMTV
-990 IDLAKAASDDPDVDP
+990 DLATGKAVDT
-1005 VVDVQ
+1005 Q

-1018 QDVNTFDSSV
+1018 QDVNTFDSTV
-1028 KVLTT
+1028 KVLTVDAST
-1033 TGALIGAKGKFT
+1033 IGATKAFT

-1056 GAATT
+1056 ALATS
-1061 GSSVVDET
+1061 GSYVVDET
-1069 KSASFDPSKPA
+1069 AEATYDPTTPA
-1080 LSFAQGRST
+1080 LTFSQGKAT
-1089 GVLFADSGV
+1089 GVLFADSGS
-1098 LRVTRAS
+1098 LQVTRGS
-1105 GVTKATVL
+1105 GAANAKVL

-1120 SGKQAGTSTI
+1120 VGDQADTVSATVAAPV
-1130 SVTPPTLALAAGS
+1130 VTLRKGS
-1143 KVTVSGTAK
+1143 AVTVTGNPTVGKKLTAHH
-1152 VGSKLSANHG
+1152 GS
-1162 KWSTAKATY
+1162 WDAKGVRY
-1171 KYQWLRDGKVVKK
+1171 SYQWLRDGAAVP
-1184 ATGATYKLGTS
+1184 GATKQTYSLGSS
-1195 DAGHKFSVKVTAHAS
+1195 DAGHRFQVQVTATAK
-1210 GYKDGTA
+1210 GYQDGSA
-1217 TSKSTAKVSRK
+1217 TSKPTAKVTRR